1 MSTPVKNDSI
11 TATSSTSSS
20 TPSQPPMQNNS
31 PYPMQPI
38 PQPPSSQQQQQQ
50 HLQQPIPP
58 IPVQIMPQPVQP
70 QQQQQQ
76 QQQQQVPPQYTGNY
90 YQQRPAPG
98 YFTPSSSLDFYQ
110 VGAQRG
116 NSVLFQPTQGS
127 PLQHQQHAPG
137 NTTHLP
143 LHNHHNVHYCNN
155 K

>member
-98 YFTPSSSLDFYQ
+98 YFTPSSSLDFIKLEHN
-110 VGAQRG
+110 VGIVFCFNQLKDLHY
-116 NSVLFQPTQGS
+116 NINNMLLVIQHIYLF
-127 PLQHQQHAPG
+127 
-137 NTTHLP
+137 
-143 LHNHHNVHYCNN
+143 HNHHNVHYCNN